1 MSIEIR
7 GIENLN
13 EQERI
18 DELINYVKVQLDDES
33 DSLALMSNISSFI
46 MATIKD
52 LNWSGFYFYKQQEDE
67 LVLGPFQGLP
77 ACTRLSL
84 DNGVCAKA
92 YRDEKITKVDDVHE
106 FADHIACDSASESE
120 LVIPLFN
127 QGKVYGVLDLD
138 SPIKNRFTEIEVE
151 GFRKIGKLIE
161 EKIYPF

>member
-7 GIENLN
+7 GVENLN
-13 EQERI
+13 DQERI
-18 DELINYVKVQLDDES
+18 DELINYVKIQLDDES

-46 MATIKD
+46 MATIKN

-84 DNGVCAKA
+84 DKGVCAKA
-92 YRDEKITKVDDVHE
+92 YRDEEITKVDDVHE

-120 LVIPLFN
+120 LVIPLFD

-138 SPIKNRFTEIEVE
+138 SPIKNRFTDIEVE
-151 GFRKIGKLIE
+151 GFKKIGKLIE

>member
-13 EQERI
+13 DQQRI
-18 DELINYVKVQLDDES
+18 DELISYVKIQLDDES
-33 DSLALMSNISSFI
+33 DNLALMSNISSFI

-52 LNWSGFYFYKQQEDE
+52 LNWSGFYFYKQKEGE

-84 DNGVCAKA
+84 DKGVCAKA
-92 YRDEKITKVDDVHE
+92 YRDEEITKVDDVRE

-127 QGKVYGVLDLD
+127 QGKEYGVLDLD
-138 SPIKNRFTEIEVE
+138 SPIKNRFTDIEVE
-151 GFRKIGKLIE
+151 GFKKIGKLIE

>member
-13 EQERI
+13 DQQRI
-18 DELINYVKVQLDDES
+18 DELISYVKIQLDDES

-46 MATIKD
+46 MTTIKD

-84 DNGVCAKA
+84 DKGVCAKA
-92 YRDEKITKVDDVHE
+92 YRDEEITKVDDVHE

-138 SPIKNRFTEIEVE
+138 SPIKNRFTDIEVE